1 MCHVYKATFGAAT
14 ALRKGEVR
22 REENGKEGRA
32 GWRGNGQQKRRRFHS
47 SRRRT
52 FERGQE
58 RGCVQAEAAAEAA
71 LRKGEVHGEENGKE
85 GGAGWRGVNPCI
97 CKS

>member
-1 MCHVYKATFGAAT
+1 MHPFGAAT

-22 REENGKEGRA
+22 REENGKEWRA
-32 GWRGNGQQKRRRFHS
+32 GWRGNGQQKRRRLHS

-58 RGCVQAEAAAEAA
+58 RGCVQAEAAADAA
-71 LRKGEVHGEENGKE
+71 LRKGEVHREENGKE
-85 GGAGWRGVNPCI
+85 GRAGWREVNPCI